1 LIQQS
6 GSPLTD
12 RKKIINPMIKKL
24 EKTGFGDITLNVFS
38 MPSYPLGTWSFVRC
52 VKRND

>member
-1 LIQQS
+1 MIQQS

-24 EKTGFGDITLNVFS
+24 EKTGFSDITLNVFS

>member
-1 LIQQS
+1 
-6 GSPLTD
+6 
-12 RKKIINPMIKKL
+12 MIKKL
-24 EKTGFGDITLNVFS
+24 EKTGFSDITLNVFS